1 MSNNI
6 NVSSVNI
13 DVFLVI
19 YEHKPDCMFAY
30 MSLHDKVT
38 SDCLCMCVP
47 VCICVQVLLSSVY
60 ILDFKQ
66 LSEVMTLRKMDV
78 V

>member
-1 MSNNI
+1 MY
-6 NVSSVNI
+6 VHVCEC
-13 DVFLVI
+13 VFV
-19 YEHKPDCMFAY
+19 
-30 MSLHDKVT
+30 
-38 SDCLCMCVP
+38 CVL
-47 VCICVQVLLSSVY
+47 VCICVHVLLSSVY